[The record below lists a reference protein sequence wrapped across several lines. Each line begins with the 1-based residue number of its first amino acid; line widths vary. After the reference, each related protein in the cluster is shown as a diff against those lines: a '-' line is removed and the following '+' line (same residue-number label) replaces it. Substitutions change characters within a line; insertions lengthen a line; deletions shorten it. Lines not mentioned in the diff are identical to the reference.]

1 MFICTTM
8 YHEKR
13 KEMKQLLESVYDVLK
28 NNKSGHHFEAH
39 VFFDGC
45 LRAEELNSHVLQ
57 LASLVKDT
65 LKVKELSD
73 CIKVETHF
81 GMQLKWKL
89 EFERETSF
97 TIHLKDNAKVTNSNL
112 RILIWFFSRT
122 HSGESSI
129 FLLLVQSQVKN
140 KKRWS
145 QVMYMS
151 YVLDFK
157 IVTKALEDDQCF
169 ILATDG
175 DVKFTH
181 ESVEALIDQMCEDS
195 RTGAVCARTYPL
207 GEGPVYWYQIF
218 DYAIGHWFQ
227 KVCVFMLATLKV
239 Q

>member
-1 MFICTTM
+1 
-8 YHEKR
+8 
-13 KEMKQLLESVYDVLK
+13 
-28 NNKSGHHFEAH
+28 
-39 VFFDGC
+39 
-45 LRAEELNSHVLQ
+45 
-57 LASLVKDT
+57 
-65 LKVKELSD
+65 
-73 CIKVETHF
+73 
-81 GMQLKWKL
+81 
-89 EFERETSF
+89 
-97 TIHLKDNAKVTNSNL
+97 
-112 RILIWFFSRT
+112 
-122 HSGESSI
+122 
-129 FLLLVQSQVKN
+129 
-140 KKRWS
+140 
-145 QVMYMS
+145 MYMS

-207 GEGPVYWYQIF
+207 GEGPVYWYQIS